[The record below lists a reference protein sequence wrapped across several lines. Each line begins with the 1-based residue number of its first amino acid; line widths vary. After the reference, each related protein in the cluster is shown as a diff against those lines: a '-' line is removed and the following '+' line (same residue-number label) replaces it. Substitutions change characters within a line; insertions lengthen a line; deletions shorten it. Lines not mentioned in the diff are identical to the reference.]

1 MFDRIVKGGED
12 FWTAIHEPFMA
23 RDLTREELRSIV
35 STGLTHTKGSYRLL
49 VDMFNMPQ
57 SDYRR
62 FLNFLRKYDC
72 NMPFQRFRMLSGPT
86 QGAGARVAAGGRSL
100 DVA

>member
-1 MFDRIVKGGED
+1 
-12 FWTAIHEPFMA
+12 
-23 RDLTREELRSIV
+23 
-35 STGLTHTKGSYRLL
+35 
-49 VDMFNMPQ
+49 MPQ

-72 NMPFQRFRMLSGPT
+72 NMPFQRFRMLSAPT
-86 QGAGARVAAGGRSL
+86 AGTQRSAVGGGRL